1 MAAANDPRRWNYSN
15 PPIQNNGTNVDARL
29 STITTDNPTGYKK
42 LSTTSTDPIVS
53 QLYYAIDN
61 NGNVTYANLVFD
73 ATNPN
78 APGIVRRQYNNIQEI
93 ADSGQIGYTPE
104 TTKQIKDSIATN
116 LKQET
121 ENKIL
126 NTPQSPASTTDPN
139 AQNPTPASGTD
150 PESTAQT
157 STQPEPD
164 ATPAPDAT
172 IASLPATSGNNS
184 PVKSGNP
191 AYYPLDIK
199 NNKNQDRIKFTAVEI
214 QDKGGIGGELKYK
227 PVTNSGPV
235 YLSIQSP
242 ISDQNSVDWGPGTM
256 GPIEKAMFNEA
267 YKALSNN
274 GGAFKAAT
282 DALGG
287 LIDQAYKELKEVGAV
302 GTAAMAAMAAGN
314 INLFT
319 RATSLALNPNL
330 ELLFNA
336 PQLRPFAFSFLLT
349 ARSKGEVEMI
359 KKIIKYFKYHMAV
372 RNVES
377 KLFLKTPHVFFIDYQ
392 YGTDETHKSINLI
405 APEKLA
411 TKACALMNFSVD
423 YTPLG
428 TYMTYTDSDKTMVA
442 YRLNMQF
449 MEITPVYQGDYD
461 EGIGLDHPI
470 GY

>member
-1 MAAANDPRRWNYSN
+1 MSVYRSKASKVSVGVNGTKLWTYTETKVNKDPSGKVTGGETTLYYSSSPFEGYVPAAVTTDGGNTWNYIKKTDGT
-15 PPIQNNGTNVDARL
+15 PILGADAQRSL
-29 STITTDNPTGYKK
+29 ETGSLKTETQK
-42 LSTTSTDPIVS
+42 NIIDSTTGLSV
-53 QLYYAIDN
+53 
-61 NGNVTYANLVFD
+61 LVESEP
-73 ATNPN
+73 TLKPEE
-78 APGIVRRQYNNIQEI
+78 V
-93 ADSGQIGYTPE
+93 GQV
-104 TTKQIKDSIATN
+104 A
-116 LKQET
+116 
-121 ENKIL
+121 
-126 NTPQSPASTTDPN
+126 ASAKNQATTDPN

-164 ATPAPDAT
+164 ATPAPDAA
-172 IASLPATSGNNS
+172 IASKPASSGNNS
-184 PVKSGNP
+184 PVKSGKP
-191 AYYPLDIK
+191 AYYPLDIE

-214 QDKGGIGGELKYK
+214 QDKGGIGGELTYK

-256 GPIEKAMFNEA
+256 GPIEKAMFNQA

-287 LIDQAYKELKEVGAV
+287 LTNEIYKELQDLGAV
-302 GTAAMAAMAAGN
+302 GNAAMAAMAAGN

-349 ARSKGEVEMI
+349 ARSEGKEVEMI

-372 RNVES
+372 RNV
-377 KLFLKTPHVFFIDYQ
+377 KGNLFLKTPHVFFIDYQ

-411 TKACALMNFSVD
+411 TKACALTNFSVD

-428 TYMTYTDSDKTMVA
+428 TYMTYRDPDKTMVA

>member
-1 MAAANDPRRWNYSN
+1 MSDRQITNTLLVNKVPTKILVNTDTGQAEAFVPGIFGDRKIAEVGANNEWKITDRNLINEGYNR
-15 PPIQNNGTNVDARL
+15 INGTSLSSEQTATIFLNQGVSTLNNERASIINANSAPNTRRYL
-29 STITTDNPTGYKK
+29 STKPNP
-42 LSTTSTDPIVS
+42 V
-53 QLYYAIDN
+53 
-61 NGNVTYANLVFD
+61 
-73 ATNPN
+73 
-78 APGIVRRQYNNIQEI
+78 PGIINP
-93 ADSGQIGYTPE
+93 DTGLKPGE
-104 TTKQIKDSIATN
+104 TTQ
-116 LKQET
+116 T
-121 ENKIL
+121 E
-126 NTPQSPASTTDPN
+126 ATTDPN

-150 PESTAQT
+150 QGSTAQP

-184 PVKSGNP
+184 PVKSGEP
-191 AYYPLDIK
+191 AYYPLDIV

-256 GPIEKAMFNEA
+256 GPIEKAMFNSAYNGLQSNTALEA
-267 YKALSNN
+267 VM
-274 GGAFKAAT
+274 T
-282 DALGG
+282 ALGD
-287 LIDQAYKELKEVGAV
+287 LANKANEELRGVGAV
-302 GTAAMAAMAAGN
+302 GNAAIAAMAAGN

-349 ARSKGEVEMI
+349 AREEREVKTI

-392 YGTDETHKSINLI
+392 YGNGETHKSINLI
-405 APEKLA
+405 APEKLK
-411 TKACALMNFSVD
+411 TKACALTNFSVD

-461 EGIGLDHPI
+461 EGIVSGHPI